1 MLDPL
6 KMSSNIDLEI
16 LISINIITKPCL
28 IKRVKI
34 IALSKERIPK
44 VCDCVKP
51 VWKLDLS

>member
-1 MLDPL
+1 MPDPL